1 MSATERAYAAADA
14 WRALAEA
21 AQDALADADRTARSL
36 TANNRGS
43 AVDAFADV
51 WSAQADPGRGGPLPR
66 LVRECEQL
74 VERCEQYAAR
84 LASAS

>member
-1 MSATERAYAAADA
+1 MSAAERAYAAADS

-36 TANNRGS
+36 TANNSGG
-43 AVDAFADV
+43 AVDAFADA
-51 WSAQADPGRGGPLPR
+51 WSAHADPARGGPLPR

-74 VERCEQYAAR
+74 VERCERYAAR
-84 LASAS
+84 LASA